1 MVVEVWMLMIE
12 GGVEIVEVSTYF
24 GVDLMRENACH

>member
-12 GGVEIVEVSTYF
+12 CSVEIVEISTYF
-24 GVDLMRENACH
+24 GVYVMREHTCH